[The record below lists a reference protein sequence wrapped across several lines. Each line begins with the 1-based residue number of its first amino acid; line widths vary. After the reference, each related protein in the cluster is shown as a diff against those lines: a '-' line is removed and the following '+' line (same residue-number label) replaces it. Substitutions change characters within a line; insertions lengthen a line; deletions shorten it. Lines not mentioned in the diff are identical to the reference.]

1 MRRARG
7 EWTGLQAL
15 RASDRTP
22 RIGRVPRNSRFDSEG
37 PPLVPMDRVFD
48 VRGDFGNTL
57 VCRGVTSAG
66 IDQERESGPLGHAV
80 SLAPVVHEH
89 QSSGV
94 LE

>member
-1 MRRARG
+1 M
-7 EWTGLQAL
+7 
-15 RASDRTP
+15 
-22 RIGRVPRNSRFDSEG
+22 
-37 PPLVPMDRVFD
+37 PMDRVFD

-80 SLAPVVHEH
+80 SLASVVHEH